1 MSHFPLDCHAFLL
14 VLFFFSILIPF
25 DVSRLYSFF
34 FFIPIAQQ
42 EEMHF
47 PVSSEK
53 LHKIQDFDSFF
64 FFFFNNE
71 VAKFQACGIS
81 VLLSILHIR
90 RFLKK
95 LRSLRVTK
103 KKAVKAVNVYI
114 WISFLCYMSMSPS

>member
-1 MSHFPLDCHAFLL
+1 MSVD
-14 VLFFFSILIPF
+14 FF
-25 DVSRLYSFF
+25 FF

-47 PVSSEK
+47 PVSSKK
-53 LHKIQDFDSFF
+53 LHKIQDLNSFF

-81 VLLSILHIR
+81 VLPGILHIR

-114 WISFLCYMSMSPS
+114 WISFLRYMSMSPS